1 MSNLFLIPKF
11 WYRIPEA
18 SSDDDNPDIEDYYGK
33 GELTLLYAYKKH
45 TFELMI
51 RNNLEFNE
59 TNKGAAE
66 LNWTFPL
73 PEFLSSENSYGLIQ
87 IFSGYGNSLI
97 DYDQEINKIGFGVAF
112 SR

>member
-1 MSNLFLIPKF
+1 
-11 WYRIPEA
+11 
-18 SSDDDNPDIEDYYGK
+18 
-33 GELTLLYAYKKH
+33 
-45 TFELMI
+45 MI